1 MKSRLTNDALIVAT
15 FGAAILTAAVFLT
28 RFTLPGFLLMRL
40 IDPLVGALLVIAASY
55 ATGSLVLRVILS
67 RPSTALR
74 TGSDGEGSPDSC
86 DILLLGIPLF
96 GLVLS
101 IVAIAGFA
109 TPIVIGTI
117 TILLGIYGAI
127 IGWRHVLAIRVTTNI
142 AILIPPGVLA
152 FLGAITPV
160 NTPDELTYK
169 LAVPH
174 LYLQFGRMLDLP
186 LNSHSYIPSAVYMAD
201 LGALVV
207 SSGIAAK
214 LVHFVIYLLALR
226 VIYRTASDLEERG
239 AMWITAAFAWTPA
252 LAIIAGWAWAEWAMI
267 GLVLLSF
274 LHFERGN
281 LDVAAV
287 ALGCALST
295 KYTALPWAV
304 VFLAIAI
311 WRTVE
316 DRRSRLSG
324 QAGLPVLRGA
334 LITFATGAFFYIR
347 NWIWTGSPIAPFLL
361 PNSPAIADYRSS
373 LGGWAELARGYD
385 IFHPAIVDD
394 ALGILLP
401 ALILLSPLALF
412 WRNRRVVDLFLLGII
427 QFIALVTLAP
437 TSRLM
442 ILALVPLALLGGFVT
457 VRVWEL
463 SNRAIRVALASLAG
477 IAIAA
482 QFVLL
487 AFIFVARWSVMP
499 YLAGLES
506 EAAYLART
514 RDFVPA
520 YTWMADHTPPDA
532 KLLLLAE
539 NRTYHLDRRALAAG
553 NLDGPRVATYLAR
566 FHTPAEF
573 ARELH
578 EQGITHIVIHKPWYR
593 VGRPVY
599 QSMVE
604 KEYLLFVAPRTHVL
618 LHDFMRVGAR
628 RVYEDESYAIFELNR

>member
-1 MKSRLTNDALIVAT
+1 MVS
-15 FGAAILTAAVFLT
+15 
-28 RFTLPGFLLMRL
+28 
-40 IDPLVGALLVIAASY
+40 
-55 ATGSLVLRVILS
+55 
-67 RPSTALR
+67 
-74 TGSDGEGSPDSC
+74 
-86 DILLLGIPLF
+86 
-96 GLVLS
+96 
-101 IVAIAGFA
+101 IAGFA
-109 TPIVIGTI
+109 TPVVIGTI
-117 TILLGIYGAI
+117 TILLAIYGAI
-127 IGWRHVLAIRVTTNI
+127 TGWRHVLALRITTNI
-142 AILIPPGVLA
+142 AILIPPIVLA

-174 LYLQFGRMLDLP
+174 LYLQFGRMLELP
-186 LNSHSYIPSAVYMAD
+186 LNSDSYFPSAVYMAD

-226 VIYRTASDLEERG
+226 VIYRTARDLEERG

-252 LAIIAGWAWAEWAMI
+252 LAITAGWAWAEWAMI

-281 LDVAAV
+281 LDVAAL

-304 VFLAIAI
+304 VFVAIAI
-311 WRTVE
+311 WRTVG

-324 QAGLPVLRGA
+324 QPGLPLLHAA
-334 LITFATGAFFYIR
+334 LITFATGSFFYIR

-361 PNSPAIADYRSS
+361 PNSPAIAEYRSS

-401 ALILLSPLALF
+401 ALILLSPLALLS
-412 WRNRRVVDLFLLGII
+412 RNRRVVDLFLLGLV
-427 QFIALVTLAP
+427 QFIGLVTLAP

-442 ILALVPLALLGGFVT
+442 ILALVPLALLGGIVT
-457 VRVWEL
+457 VRAWEAG
-463 SNRAIRVALASLAG
+463 NRAVRVALASLAG

-506 EAAYLART
+506 ESAYLART

-520 YTWMADHTPPDA
+520 YAWIADHTKPEA
-532 KLLLLAE
+532 KLLLLGE

-553 NLDGPRVATYLAR
+553 NLDGPRVAAYLAR
-566 FHTPAEF
+566 FRTPAEF
-573 ARELH
+573 ARELQ
-578 EQGITHIVIHKPWYR
+578 EQHITHIVIHKPWYR
-593 VGRPVY
+593 VGAPVY

-604 KEYLLFVAPRTHVL
+604 KEYLLFVAPQSHAL
-618 LHDFMRVGAR
+618 LHDFMRGGAR
-628 RVYEDESYAIFELNR
+628 RVYEDTSYAIFELNR